1 MKIIKLYLLLVL
13 LLASFSTFA
22 QYPQGGRNANPGRNI
37 GRFYGKIVDANTGK
51 PLEAAS
57 IQLMQTK
64 MDTATKQ
71 PRQTVVAAILSD
83 KKGDFSIDQLALFGN
98 YELLVTSVGH
108 TPFTQKVSFD
118 IQRNGGMSQMMNAVD
133 KDLGN
138 LKLVADAKQLEG
150 VVVTAN
156 KSMMQMNI
164 DRKVFNVDKSLT
176 SVGGTAVDV
185 MRNVPSVNVDIDGNV
200 TLRNASPQIFI
211 DGRPTTLTLDEIAAD
226 EIESIEIITN
236 PSAKFDA
243 SGGGAGILN
252 IVMKKNKK
260 PGYNGSLRAGADTR
274 LGSSLGGNLNIR
286 QGKVNFFASG
296 NYFHFKS
303 KSTETN
309 KRIDNVNGSQS
320 QLLQTSRPANDGRML
335 GGNIGFDY
343 FADNRNTFTISG
355 GIRDGKFK
363 NDELINIIRD
373 TTFDSFS
380 TRDVG
385 ISNTTGDFNWRN
397 YNGKLSF
404 KHNFTK
410 PNKNITADVNYD
422 YSKNSNQQ
430 NVATQYFN
438 PDQSP
443 KGPLADQKT
452 LGNGTSDNFT
462 IQTDYSD
469 PITDKIKLEV
479 GLRGSVRNSNS
490 YNQNFLLDASSGKYE
505 TVKALN
511 SRYKYTDQVYAGYVT
526 FSQKINDFT
535 YQLGGRIESSK
546 YSGDLVDSNQTFS
559 NSFPLSFFPSVFL
572 TQKINDNQDIQL
584 NYSRKIN
591 RPNFFQL
598 IPYYDFSDPLNI
610 SRGNADLLPEFTS
623 LFEFSYNLNM
633 RNGNNLIA
641 TAYYRRTDDLISR
654 YQYWDK
660 NPNPAYDDSVF
671 ISSFV
676 NANSS
681 QAYGLEVTSINTIAD
696 WWSITSNVN
705 LYNSKINGGNI
716 EGNLSNQRWSWFGKI
731 NNTFKLPQNF
741 SVQLTGDYTSKT
753 ILPPGRAGGGGGMH
767 WRGGN
772 LSTANG
778 YSLPIYGF
786 DMAVKKDFLKDKS
799 VSLSVSMNDIFRTRI
814 TKVHSESTLSHS
826 VFSVQD
832 VERQRDP
839 QQVRVNL
846 SWRFGKMD
854 VSIFKRK
861 NMRDDQPPADMP
873 PIN

>member
-1 MKIIKLYLLLVL
+1 MKIIKLYFLPVL

-22 QYPQGGRNANPGRNI
+22 QYPQGGHNANPGRNI

-118 IQRNGGMSQMMNAVD
+118 IQRNGDMSQMMNAVD

-138 LKLVADAKQLEG
+138 LKLVADAKQLQG

-164 DRKVFNVDKSLT
+164 DRKVFNVDKSIT

-226 EIESIEIITN
+226 EIESVEIITN

-303 KSTETN
+303 KSIETN

-343 FADNRNTFTISG
+343 FVDNRNTFTISG

-363 NDELINIIRD
+363 NDELIDIIRD
-373 TTFDSFS
+373 TAFSSFS
-380 TRDVG
+380 THDVG

-452 LGNGTSDNFT
+452 LGNGTSDNLT

-479 GLRGSVRNSNS
+479 GLRGSIRNSNS
-490 YNQNFLLDASSGKYE
+490 YNQNFLLDATSGKYE

-610 SRGNADLLPEFTS
+610 SRGNADLLPEFTN

-633 RNGNNLIA
+633 RNGNNFIA

-660 NPNPAYDDSVF
+660 NPNPAHDDSVF

-681 QAYGLEVTSINTIAD
+681 QAYGLEVTSINSIAD

-716 EGNLSNQRWSWFGKI
+716 ESNLSNQRWSWFGKI
-731 NNTFKLPQNF
+731 NNTFKLPQNI
-741 SVQLTGDYTSKT
+741 SIQLTGDYTSKT
-753 ILPPGRAGGGGGMH
+753 ILPPGRAGGGGGMY

-814 TKVHSESTLSHS
+814 TKIHSESTLSHS

-861 NMRDDQPPADMP
+861 NMRDDQSPADMP